1 MILVDVYVPSMDQS
15 YDFSL
20 DENRTV
26 SHLTEEITRALMNTL
41 KIEEK
46 TEGPAYVLCDAG
58 RGIILSPDLTLSECG
73 TVNGSRLI
81 LV

>member
-20 DENRTV
+20 DETRTV
-26 SHLTEEITRALMNTL
+26 AHLTEEITKALMNTL
-41 KIEEK
+41 KVEEK
-46 TEGPAYVLCDAG
+46 AGGPAYVLCDAG
-58 RGIILSPDLTLSECG
+58 RGIILPPDLTPGECG